1 MHFKIPFMTAII
13 LILSVLTVWCIPV
26 VAVHA
31 QAESDETANTSPTEV
46 STLDESSVEDAQP
59 PEQQHGLFVH
69 FVDELESALDS
80 GFKSIV
86 DIVGT
91 ALFFSILG
99 PKLNFPFI
107 VAVLVFGAIF
117 FTIWH
122 RFINFRGF
130 GHALDLVRG
139 KYTDPDEPGDISH
152 FRALTSALSATV
164 GLGNIAG
171 VAIAIG
177 VGGPGAVLWMMFLG
191 LFGMSSKFHEC
202 TLGQIFRKFNPDGSV
217 SGGPMYYLDNGLK
230 HKGPGWGAL
239 GKVLAILSCVMII
252 GGSLGGGNMF
262 QANQA
267 FSAFHATFIEEVGS
281 PTAATDQTIS
291 PLDKPSAQEK
301 SNERLARLRVSSMF
315 GIVLAGLVGVV
326 ILGGI
331 TRIGAATS
339 RIVPIMCGIYVLA
352 SLFIIFANIK
362 QVPET
367 VRTIFDGAFAP
378 GAAFGGIIGVMV
390 QGFKRAAFSNEAGLG
405 SAAIAHSAA
414 KTKEPV
420 REGLVALLEPF
431 IDTIVI
437 CFMTS
442 MVVLITKANLQEG
455 LEGAAVTTYAFR
467 SLAEWFPAILT
478 LCIVLFAYST
488 MISWCYYGER
498 AWSYLFGFRS
508 LILFRIVFV
517 AFVFFGSIMNLGS
530 VLDFSDLMILCM
542 AFPNIVG
549 GIILAP
555 LVKKRLED
563 YWARY
568 KAGQFERH
576 P

>member
-1 MHFKIPFMTAII
+1 MYKRQ
-13 LILSVLTVWCIPV
+13 V
-26 VAVHA
+26 
-31 QAESDETANTSPTEV
+31 
-46 STLDESSVEDAQP
+46 
-59 PEQQHGLFVH
+59 
-69 FVDELESALDS
+69 
-80 GFKSIV
+80 V
-86 DIVGT
+86 DIVGK
-91 ALFFSILG
+91 ALFFSIFG
-99 PKLNFPFI
+99 PKLKFPFI

-130 GHALDLVRG
+130 GQALDLVRG

-177 VGGPGAVLWMMFLG
+177 LGGPGAVLWMMFLG
-191 LFGMSSKFHEC
+191 LFGMSSKFREC

-331 TRIGAATS
+331 T
-339 RIVPIMCGIYVLA
+339 
-352 SLFIIFANIK
+352 
-362 QVPET
+362 
-367 VRTIFDGAFAP
+367 
-378 GAAFGGIIGVMV
+378 
-390 QGFKRAAFSNEAGLG
+390 
-405 SAAIAHSAA
+405 
-414 KTKEPV
+414 PV
-420 REGLVALLEPF
+420 SY
-431 IDTIVI
+431 TH
-437 CFMTS
+437 
-442 MVVLITKANLQEG
+442 
-455 LEGAAVTTYAFR
+455 
-467 SLAEWFPAILT
+467 LT
-478 LCIVLFAYST
+478 LPT
-488 MISWCYYGER
+488 
-498 AWSYLFGFRS
+498 
-508 LILFRIVFV
+508 IL
-517 AFVFFGSIMNLGS
+517 
-530 VLDFSDLMILCM
+530 
-542 AFPNIVG
+542 
-549 GIILAP
+549 
-555 LVKKRLED
+555 LV
-563 YWARY
+563 
-568 KAGQFERH
+568 
-576 P
+576 